1 MIMNNRTR
9 FMVENMSAA
18 FDVPSHSVQVSIT
31 TQCVEAVTLCWRELI
46 QRLRSLKKFIT
57 DTFSEA

>member
-1 MIMNNRTR
+1 
-9 FMVENMSAA
+9 MVENMSAA